1 MKNKGTFTISLDFEL
16 YWGVFE
22 KVNLQD
28 RLTYFRNTR
37 EVIPRMLEL
46 FNKFNVHVTWATVGM
61 LFAENWEEWEEINP
75 VCKPNYLN
83 QHVNPYRLQEI
94 YGKRKELEF
103 CFFAPDLI
111 KQIISSENQELASH
125 TYSHYFCQEEGQDE
139 ASFDADLEIAV
150 KLAKRLGVDLKS
162 LVFPRNQIRQDYLKI
177 CSQHGIEA
185 VRSNPID
192 WYWNET
198 GKETLMKKVFRTGDA
213 FIPLGSKK
221 SYKLSDTNLEEVIQ
235 LKASRFLRPYSSKS
249 IINALRLRRILK
261 EMESAAIDKEHY
273 HLWWHP
279 HNFGTF
285 PQESLAGLEIILNKY
300 KELQLRYGMQSFTMK
315 EISNF

>member
-1 MKNKGTFTISLDFEL
+1 MRNKGTFTISLDFEL

-28 RLTYFRNTR
+28 RLSYFRNTR
-37 EVIPRMLEL
+37 HAIPKMLDL
-46 FNKFNVHVTWATVGM
+46 FNQFNMHVTWATVGM
-61 LFAENWEEWEEINP
+61 LFAENWEEWEENNP
-75 VCKPNYLN
+75 VHKPEYLN
-83 QHVNPYRLQEI
+83 QNVNPYRLKEI
-94 YGKRKELEF
+94 YGTKKEWEY
-103 CFFAPDLI
+103 CFFAPDLV
-111 KQIISSENQELASH
+111 KQIINSENQELASH
-125 TYSHYFCQEEGQDE
+125 TYSHYFCQEEGQDST
-139 ASFDADLEIAV
+139 SFNADLEVAV
-150 KLAKRLGVDLKS
+150 TLAKRFNVDLKS
-162 LVFPRNQIRQDYLKI
+162 LVFPRNQIRLDYLKI
-177 CSQHGIEA
+177 CKQHGIDV

-221 SYKLSDTNLEEVIQ
+221 SYKLSAINTEDVLQ

-249 IINALRLRRILK
+249 ILNNLRLQRILT
-261 EMESAAIDKEHY
+261 EMEFAATHKQNY

-279 HNFGTF
+279 HNFGMY
-285 PQESLAGLEIILNKY
+285 PQESLADLKIILNKY
-300 KELQLRYGMQSFTMK
+300 QELHLQYGMQSLTMK